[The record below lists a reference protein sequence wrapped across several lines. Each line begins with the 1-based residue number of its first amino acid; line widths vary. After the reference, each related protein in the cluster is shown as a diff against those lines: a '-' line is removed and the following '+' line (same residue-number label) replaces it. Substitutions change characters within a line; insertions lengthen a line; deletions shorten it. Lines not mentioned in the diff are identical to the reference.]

1 MLRITAIASEKLVVK
16 LEGRLV
22 GPWVKELKK
31 TVSRRNG
38 PYHALEIDVSDLTF
52 ADDKG
57 ERALRWLHRMG
68 ARFRGKE
75 PFSEYLFQRL
85 KIPLFAAG
93 EGLNLGVGLVVGRR
107 SVQHPRPVVAKPVRT
122 RMEEH

>member
-1 MLRITAIASEKLVVK
+1 MLRITAITSDKLVVK

-31 TVSRRNG
+31 TLLRTNG
-38 PYHALEIDVSDLTF
+38 RYQPLEIDVSDLTF

-68 ARFRGKE
+68 ARFQGKE
-75 PFSEYLFQRL
+75 PFPEYLFERL
-85 KIPLFAAG
+85 KIPLFAAR
-93 EGLNLGVGLVVGRR
+93 GLDPGHAVVANGRR
-107 SVQHPRPVVAKPVRT
+107 SVQDPSHVVADPART
-122 RMEEH
+122 RVEEH